1 MNLSTCRPE
10 GRSLP
15 STRAQ
20 AEGLKVHPEPRFLAS
35 SSKAWLRSAEWVKR
49 EDKMIEEKIICI
61 GCPLGCETTLK
72 IGDQAEVVKITGYKC
87 KEGRQY
93 VVEEY
98 RSPVRIFTAT
108 ILTEKSARPLLPVR
122 TDRPILK
129 SKLKEAA
136 LTLVRF
142 KAKSPVRIG
151 QVILP
156 NILNTGADV
165 IATDD
170 LLD

>member
-1 MNLSTCRPE
+1 M
-10 GRSLP
+10 
-15 STRAQ
+15 
-20 AEGLKVHPEPRFLAS
+20 V
-35 SSKAWLRSAEWVKR
+35 
-49 EDKMIEEKIICI
+49 EENIVCI
-61 GCPLGCETTLK
+61 GCPLGCRTTLR
-72 IGDQAEVVKITGYKC
+72 IDHYGDVVKITGYKC

-93 VVEEY
+93 VVKEY

-108 ILTEKSARPLLPVR
+108 ILTEKSTQPLLPVR
-122 TDRPILK
+122 TDKPILK
-129 SKLKEAA
+129 SKLKEAVFA
-136 LTLVRF
+136 LVRL
-142 KAKSPVRIG
+142 KAKPPVRVG